1 MEKSMNKVLVLKS
14 VLSAALIATAGASFA
29 QTGPA
34 NAYGIVVSSTPVVQ
48 KVTVPKQIC
57 TTTTVQYG
65 QPTGGGALLGAVVGG
80 AIGNQFGKGDG
91 RAVATVIGAL
101 GGGIVGNQI
110 EAQGQYPTQHCRTEN
125 VVENRTVAQTV
136 VYDYAGQRYTVQ
148 MPAEGDFRPG
158 VRLALH
164 VDAPAPAPA
173 PVQTTT
179 YFYGAPAVNPV
190 VYYNVFDDYRHVYR
204 PISYYSK
211 PYYVAPHAGVR
222 PVRPPVQ
229 HVHRVPQ
236 REPHREAHRDIHR
249 NW

>member
-164 VDAPAPAPA
+164 VDAPAPAP
-173 PVQTTT
+173 VQTTT

>member
-1 MEKSMNKVLVLKS
+1 MKKTMKKILFLKS
-14 VLSAALIATAGASFA
+14 FLPPSLLAPEVLTFA

-110 EAQGQYPTQHCRTEN
+110 EAQAQYPTQHCRTEN

-158 VRLALH
+158 VRLALY
-164 VDAPAPAPA
+164 VDAPVAPTYA
-173 PVQTTT
+173 PVQTTS
-179 YFYGAPAVNPV
+179 YLYSAPAVNPV
-190 VYYNVFDDYRHVYR
+190 VYYNVFDTYRHVYR

-211 PYYVAPHAGVR
+211 PYFVAPHAAVR

-229 HVHRVPQ
+229 HVHRVPE
-236 REPHREAHRDIHR
+236 REPRHEPYR